1 MITKINPF
9 VQIYE
14 ALRGFT
20 DPDAFYNLRKQS
32 TGSKITFS
40 LIISVLAA
48 LMVCGFTV
56 FNIITDKKLESA
68 LTTLPDFSYVNGEFY
83 CEQVYALPSENKY
96 LILNSEIEK
105 WDSAI
110 LQQQSLGNATQGYQD
125 FQNALNDS
133 SITEIIL
140 ISKTNMVSYKK
151 YTGQFSEMTLSEL
164 FNIFGI
170 TTVSKQSIIDGYKGL
185 TIKAG
190 LLCSLFVFPYQLIKL
205 FFVAL
210 ILSLIALIIN
220 AICGSNEQFSTL
232 YWISFYMQSIILLI
246 KIIGD
251 SFLNFGGFTL
261 TIACFLFYICMM
273 YRTLKSGEPT
283 AKATTSYN
291 TNNDLD
297 EFLQGSYT
305 TTETVKS
312 PFDTQDADTFP
323 YDTDAS
329 PTPHNNDASFHP
341 HNMDTFNNTD
351 FSNTSLDDT
360 SENTEP
366 PKPSSGLSLK
376 LKDD

>member
-9 VQIYE
+9 AQIYE
-14 ALRGFT
+14 AIRGFT
-20 DPDAFYNLRKQS
+20 DPDAFYTLRKQS
-32 TGSKITFS
+32 TGSKLAFS

-48 LMVCGFTV
+48 FMICGFTV
-56 FNIITDKKLESA
+56 FHIITDKKLENT
-68 LTTLPDFSYVNGEFY
+68 LTTLPAFSYVNGEFF
-83 CEQVYALPSENKY
+83 CEQAYALPSQNKY

-110 LQQQSLGNATQGYQD
+110 LQQQALGNATQGYQD

-133 SITEIIL
+133 NITEIML

-151 YTGQFSEMTLSEL
+151 YTGQFSEMTLSEF

-170 TTVSKQSIIDGYKGL
+170 TAFSKQGIIDGYKGFS
-185 TIKAG
+185 IKVG
-190 LLCSLFVFPYQLIKL
+190 LLCSLFVFPYQLVKL

-220 AICGSNEQFSTL
+220 AVCGSKEQFPTL

-251 SFLNFGGFTL
+251 SFLDFGGFTL
-261 TIACFLFYICMM
+261 TIACLLYYICMM
-273 YRTLKSGEPT
+273 YRTLKSGEPM
-283 AKATTSYN
+283 AKTITSYN

-297 EFLQGSYT
+297 DFLQSSYT
-305 TTETVKS
+305 TPETVKS
-312 PFDTQDADTFP
+312 PFDTQAADTFP
-323 YDTDAS
+323 YDTDIS
-329 PTPHNNDASFHP
+329 PAPHNNDASFHT

-351 FSNTSLDDT
+351 YSNTSLGDT
-360 SENTEP
+360 SENTES